1 MRERG
6 MRREHA
12 PVVDQ
17 KCEED
22 GMKRAII
29 ETGPGVSLD
38 LLSLLS
44 RCPALSVLV
53 FALLVLVPSTAAP
66 ATQKNVLI
74 LSGGR
79 GRVSINQMES
89 TLRAHFS
96 GPVSFSI
103 VDLENSRFEQ
113 KAYQDNLAEA
123 LRAGYA
129 GEKLDLVVTVM
140 TTPLRFAV
148 QYREKLF
155 PGVPIVFMSNNN
167 PLPGKMWPGVTGV
180 ESTNGV
186 RETIDLALRLN
197 PDTQRVAVIASI
209 SGQDDDWFQ
218 AQHSELLRHRGKV
231 AEIDLLGP
239 ARPELLQ
246 RVAELPPHTVVLF
259 QLYPEDASQPAF
271 GALDVLAAVTQR
283 FPTYSILPH
292 ITVGRGGV
300 GGASY
305 DAAIDPI
312 LAGELAARV
321 LSGER
326 PDDIPV
332 VQNSKAVITVDWRQL
347 RRWNIPESALPPG
360 TLVLFRE
367 PTLWEQGR
375 KYFLSAL
382 AIILAQTSLILGL
395 FWQRARRRKAEVEL
409 AQSEEK
415 FSKAFR
421 RGPLAITLVSM
432 GSGRYIDVN
441 EVFEAHTGWMRDD
454 IVGRTP
460 LEIGLWA
467 DQGQRTTFMNRLTAN
482 GSVRDFEV
490 TFRRRDGQIRTA
502 VGSAELI
509 ELNGEQ
515 CALSVIADIT
525 ERKQAEEAMASFS
538 SRLIEAQ
545 EAERTRIARE
555 LHDDI
560 NQRIAMVAISLR
572 IAMQDLPASD
582 LRANLEEA
590 TEQICELGDDIQ
602 ALSHRLHSSKLEY
615 LGLEAA
621 TSGFCRELSERQN
634 IQIDFRCDRIPK
646 GLSNEVALCL
656 FRVLQEALHN
666 AVKHSGVDAFE
677 VSLTHAS
684 GEIELR
690 VRDSGVGFDPEGKNN
705 LDGLGLTSMKE
716 RLRAVNGELSI
727 DSKPGHG
734 TTILALVKRS
744 EEADDRRHSVETHPV
759 PQRVH

>member
-1 MRERG
+1 
-6 MRREHA
+6 
-12 PVVDQ
+12 
-17 KCEED
+17 
-22 GMKRAII
+22 
-29 ETGPGVSLD
+29 
-38 LLSLLS
+38 
-44 RCPALSVLV
+44 
-53 FALLVLVPSTAAP
+53 
-66 ATQKNVLI
+66 
-74 LSGGR
+74 
-79 GRVSINQMES
+79 
-89 TLRAHFS
+89 
-96 GPVSFSI
+96 
-103 VDLENSRFEQ
+103 
-113 KAYQDNLAEA
+113 
-123 LRAGYA
+123 
-129 GEKLDLVVTVM
+129 
-140 TTPLRFAV
+140 
-148 QYREKLF
+148 
-155 PGVPIVFMSNNN
+155 
-167 PLPGKMWPGVTGV
+167 
-180 ESTNGV
+180 
-186 RETIDLALRLN
+186 
-197 PDTQRVAVIASI
+197 VIAST
-209 SGQDDDWFQ
+209 SGQDNDWFQ
-218 AQHSELLRHRGKV
+218 AEHSELLRHRDKV
-231 AEIDLLGP
+231 EEVDLLGP

-312 LAGELAARV
+312 LAGQLAARV

-332 VQNSKAVITVDWRQL
+332 VQSSKAVLSVDWRQL

-360 TLVLFRE
+360 TRVLFRE

-375 KYFLSAL
+375 KYFLGGL

-395 FWQRARRRKAEVEL
+395 FWQRARRRKAEIDL
-409 AQSEEK
+409 GKSEEK

-421 RGPLAITLVSM
+421 HGPLAIAIVST
-432 GSGRYIDVN
+432 GDERYIDVN
-441 EVFEAHTGWMRDD
+441 EVFEAHTGWMRDE

-460 LEIGLWA
+460 LEIDLWVDP
-467 DQGQRTTFMNRLTAN
+467 DQKNAFMNRLVTN
-482 GSVRDFEV
+482 GTVRDMEAR
-490 TFRRRDGQIRTA
+490 FRRRDGQIRTGF
-502 VGSAELI
+502 GSAELI

-515 CALSVIADIT
+515 CALSVTADIT

-538 SRLIEAQ
+538 GRLIEAQ

-560 NQRIAMVAISLR
+560 NQRLAMAVISLK
-572 IAMQDLPASD
+572 IAMQDLPGSELKAK
-582 LRANLEEA
+582 LEEA
-590 TEQICELGDDIQ
+590 TEQICELGDEIQ

-621 TSGFCRELSERQN
+621 TSSFCRELSERQN
-634 IQIDFRCDRIPK
+634 INIDFRSDRIPK
-646 GLSNEVALCL
+646 GLSNEIALCL

-677 VSLTHAS
+677 VSLTCAS

-690 VRDSGVGFDPEGKNN
+690 VHDSGSGFDPESMNGR
-705 LDGLGLTSMKE
+705 DGLGLTSMKE
-716 RLRAVNGELSI
+716 RLRSVNGELSI

-734 TTILALVKRS
+734 TTILARVNRS
-744 EEADDRRHSVETHPV
+744 EDAVDRLYGAETRPV
-759 PQRVH
+759 PQRVRQ

>member
-1 MRERG
+1 
-6 MRREHA
+6 
-12 PVVDQ
+12 
-17 KCEED
+17 
-22 GMKRAII
+22 MKRAMI
-29 ETGPGVSLD
+29 EKGRSVSLGF
-38 LLSLLS
+38 LSLLS
-44 RCPALSVLV
+44 RCGALSVLV
-53 FALLVLVPSTAAP
+53 SALLFVPPTAAS

-123 LRAGYA
+123 LRAGYS
-129 GEKLDLVVTVM
+129 GERLDLVVAVM
-140 TTPLRFAV
+140 TTSLQFAL
-148 QYREKLF
+148 QYRDKLF

-167 PLPGKMWPGVTGV
+167 PIPDKMWPGVTGV

-186 RETIDLALRLN
+186 RETIDLALRLQ
-197 PDTQRVAVIASI
+197 PDTQRFAVIGEAS
-209 SGQDDDWFQ
+209 GPNGGWFQ
-218 AQHSELLRHRGKV
+218 AEHSELLRHRDKV
-231 AEIDLLGP
+231 TEIDLPGP
-239 ARPELLQ
+239 ASPELLQ

-259 QLYPEDASQPAF
+259 HLYPEDASQPAF

-305 DAAIDPI
+305 DSDLDPV
-312 LAGELAARV
+312 LAGQLAARV

-332 VQNSKAVITVDWRQL
+332 VLNSKAVVTVDWRQL
-347 RRWNIPESALPPG
+347 RRWNIPESALPAG
-360 TLVLFRE
+360 TRVLFRE

-375 KYFLSAL
+375 KYFLSGL

-395 FWQRARRRKAEVEL
+395 FWQRARRRKAEIEL
-409 AQSEEK
+409 GKSEEK

-421 RGPLAITLVSM
+421 RGPLAITIVRTSD
-432 GSGRYIDVN
+432 GRYIEVN
-441 EVFEAHTGWMRDD
+441 EVFEAHTGWMRDEV
-454 IVGRTP
+454 VGRTP
-460 LEIGLWA
+460 LEIGLWV
-467 DQGQRTTFMNRLTAN
+467 DPDQRTAFMNRLVAN
-482 GSVRDFEV
+482 GHVRDLE
-490 TFRRRDGQIRTA
+490 TRFRRRDGQIRTGL
-502 VGSAELI
+502 GSAELI

-525 ERKQAEEAMASFS
+525 ERKLAEGAMAGFS
-538 SRLIEAQ
+538 RRLIEAQ

-560 NQRIAMVAISLR
+560 NQRLAMVAMSVR
-572 IAMQDLPASD
+572 IAKRDLQDSELK
-582 LRANLEEA
+582 ANLDEA
-590 TEQICELGDDIQ
+590 IEQICELGNDIQ

-621 TSGFCRELSERQN
+621 TAGFCRELSERQN
-634 IQIDFRCDRIPK
+634 IKIDVRCDRIPK
-646 GLSNEVALCL
+646 GLSNEIALCL

-666 AVKHSGVDAFE
+666 AVKYSGVDAFE
-677 VSLTHAS
+677 VSLTGAS

-690 VRDSGVGFDPEGKNN
+690 VHDSGAGFDPDNIN
-705 LDGLGLTSMKE
+705 SRNGLGLTSMKE
-716 RLRAVNGELSI
+716 RLRSVNGELTI
-727 DSKPGHG
+727 DSKPGRG
-734 TTILALVKRS
+734 TTILARVKRS
-744 EEADDRRHSVETHPV
+744 EEGDHDQHSIETLPV
-759 PQRVH
+759 PQRVQ